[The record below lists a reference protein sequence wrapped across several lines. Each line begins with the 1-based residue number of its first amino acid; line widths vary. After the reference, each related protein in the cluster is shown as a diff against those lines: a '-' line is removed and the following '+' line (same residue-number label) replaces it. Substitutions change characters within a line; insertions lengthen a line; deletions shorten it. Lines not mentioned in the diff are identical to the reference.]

1 MCRGLQ
7 AILWQLSTWLGPLGL
22 AEVAI
27 PLRMHNCLFTYTWR
41 SAAGER
47 TPLDPPRCKPGRSSY
62 HCPPSCQKHRNDTNT
77 HSSKQPH
84 PLTFHNTSI
93 HSIATPLHSNIYSYF
108 TTFHRYLSTFTVTG
122 TVHQHCTF
130 QSYTSTVQSVT
141 IQLHQHCTFQSYTST
156 IHSILS
162 ELHQYIPY
170 VVTFLHSI
178 LHCQNYI
185 NTFHM

>member
-1 MCRGLQ
+1 MCRGLPT
-7 AILWQLSTWLGPLGL
+7 ILWRLSTWLGL

-62 HCPPSCQKHRNDTNT
+62 HCPPSCQKTQKWYNT

-122 TVHQHCTF
+122 TPTL
-130 QSYTSTVQSVT
+130 Y
-141 IQLHQHCTFQSYTST
+141 IPELHLYST
-156 IHSILS
+156 ICYNTATPTLYIP
-162 ELHQYIPY
+162 ELHLYD
-170 VVTFLHSI
+170 TF
-178 LHCQNYI
+178 Y
-185 NTFHM
+185 TVRAT